1 MSRGRAAAVLDPV
14 AAQGRMPALERGV
27 GVNPFIEICGRI
39 VEGFNR
45 LACWRSD
52 CEVWG
57 QRMRAETFDRW
68 LYLRL
73 HKAGLMGR
81 AERVA
86 ITRLVR
92 PGMTV
97 VEVGS
102 NLGLYTVLLSRLV
115 GPEGRVVAFEPDPT
129 LAPLV
134 VRSGSANGC
143 GNIAVRAQAL
153 GRAQSRQM
161 LHTLAINSGDNH
173 LSDGG
178 GKLLRRSVEVEVVA
192 LDEVTPQLVPDLV
205 KIDVQGWELEVFRG
219 MERLMARCPGVTLYF
234 EYWPTGLRRAGDSP
248 EALVAFLTERGF
260 TIFEADTLIAL
271 DEVAL
276 ADLPRRVAG
285 LKYVELVA
293 RRQSPPQPVR

>member
-1 MSRGRAAAVLDPV
+1 M
-14 AAQGRMPALERGV
+14 
-27 GVNPFIEICGRI
+27 NPLVQYLGQL

-45 LACWRSD
+45 LAWWQSD
-52 CEVWG
+52 CTVWS

-73 HKAGLMGR
+73 HKVGLMGR
-81 AERVA
+81 AERAA

-102 NLGLYTVLLSRLV
+102 NLGLYSVLLSRLV
-115 GPEGRVVAFEPDPT
+115 GASGRVLAFEPDPS

-134 VRSGSANGC
+134 ERSGAANGC
-143 GNIAVRAQAL
+143 HNLVVHAQAL
-153 GRAQSRQM
+153 GRERCRQM

-173 LSDGG
+173 LSAGG
-178 GKLLRRSVEVEVVA
+178 GRMLRRSVEVEVVT
-192 LDEVTPQLVPDLV
+192 LDEVAAEWMPDLV
-205 KIDVQGWELEVFRG
+205 KIDVQGWELEVLRG
-219 MERLMARCPGVTLYF
+219 MERLLERCPRLTIYF

-260 TIFEADTLIAL
+260 KIFEAETLKPL
-271 DEVAL
+271 DERAL
-276 ADLPRRVAG
+276 EELPAQVAG
-285 LKYVELVA
+285 LKYTDLVA
-293 RRQSPPQPVR
+293 CRQAAPWRAD

>member
-1 MSRGRAAAVLDPV
+1 M
-14 AAQGRMPALERGV
+14 ERGA
-27 GVNPFIEICGRI
+27 GVNPVIETCGRI

-45 LACWRSD
+45 LPLWRSD
-52 CEVWG
+52 CDVWG

-73 HKAGLMGR
+73 HKVGLMGR
-81 AERVA
+81 AERAA
-86 ITRLVR
+86 IARLVR

-134 VRSGSANGC
+134 VRSGAANGC

-153 GRAQSRQM
+153 GRERGRQM

-173 LSDGG
+173 LSAGG
-178 GKLLRRSVEVEVVA
+178 GRWLRRSVEVEVVA
-192 LDEVTPQLVPDLV
+192 LDEVAPQLVPDLV
-205 KIDVQGWELEVFRG
+205 KIDVQGWELEVLRG
-219 MERLMARCPGVTLYF
+219 MERLIERCPRVTVYF

-248 EALVAFLTERGF
+248 EALAAFFTERGF
-260 TIFEADTLIAL
+260 TIFEVDTLKPL
-271 DEVAL
+271 DGRGL
-276 ADLPRRVAG
+276 AELPGRVAG

-293 RRQSPPQPVR
+293 CRQTLPQPTR